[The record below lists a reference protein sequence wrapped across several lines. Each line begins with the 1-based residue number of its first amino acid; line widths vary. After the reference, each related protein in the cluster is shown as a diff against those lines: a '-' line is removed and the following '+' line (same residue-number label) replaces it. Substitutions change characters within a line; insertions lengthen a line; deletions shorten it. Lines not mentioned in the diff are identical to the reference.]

1 MLVDFARTPSQTP
14 IIRGL
19 EFFNRLKYYKE
30 AGIKKKASVHTLR
43 HTFSTHQ
50 IHNGLK
56 INQLKEVLGHRR
68 METTYKYVHLDR
80 TNLRAEMEQG
90 AL

>member
-1 MLVDFARTPSQTP
+1 MRCLSPETAPQW
-14 IIRGL
+14 IQ
-19 EFFNRLKYYKE
+19 KYYKE
-30 AGIKKKASVHTLR
+30 ADIKKKASVHTLR
-43 HTFSTHQ
+43 HTFSTNQ

-56 INQLKEVLGHRR
+56 INQLKEVSGHRR

-80 TNLRAEMEQG
+80 TNLRQEMEQG